1 MFLEVHWPSALAL
14 TASDRSVRLWDLCRG
29 RCLQCLELGRTS
41 VLRVD
46 WQRHQLLAAGEDV
59 ILNQPKTRE
68 NEENMMKK
76 GENMMKNEDNM
87 RET

>member
-1 MFLEVHWPSALAL
+1 MVFLEVHWPSALAL

-59 ILNQPKTRE
+59 ILNQLKTRE
-68 NEENMMKK
+68 IK
-76 GENMMKNEDNM
+76 GK
-87 RET
+87 